1 MEEKIC
7 EAEMKKS
14 ANIIVI
20 SIWTNPRIYVAVH
33 Y

>member
-20 SIWTNPRIYVAVH
+20 SKTNPRIYVAVH